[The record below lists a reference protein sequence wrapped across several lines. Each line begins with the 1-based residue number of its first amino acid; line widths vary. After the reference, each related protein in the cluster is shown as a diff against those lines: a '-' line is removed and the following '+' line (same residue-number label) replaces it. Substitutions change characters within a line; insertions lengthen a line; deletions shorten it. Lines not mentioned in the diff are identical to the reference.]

1 MHAGVGLKKGA
12 VLVQEICIRRSRPR
26 LPKVDLGQGA
36 ATRWCRMEITSC
48 MGATIRKGKF

>member
-12 VLVQEICIRRSRPR
+12 VLVQEICTRRSRPR

-36 ATRWCRMEITSC
+36 ATRWCKMEITSC